1 MPLQFNFVRPTNN
14 EPTDLKSSAAGM
26 MAHMQRSFKKIV
38 FFHCLIKIATWI
50 LKWRAYPIFRHTH
63 MSYGWL
69 YIQLFPMLYPLLR
82 LRNVPEN
89 DRCVPV
95 CAC

>member
-26 MAHMQRSFKKIV
+26 MAHMQRSFKKMV
-38 FFHCLIKIATWI
+38 FHCLTTIATWI

>member
-1 MPLQFNFVRPTNN
+1 
-14 EPTDLKSSAAGM
+14 M